1 MIIAVKILIDL
12 ADIAVL
18 KSLLKSA
25 KNVQQSACLQPDP
38 LQYCEPVSRGASKYK
53 VSQISCLF

>member
-1 MIIAVKILIDL
+1 MIIAVKIDL
-12 ADIAVL
+12 AEIAVL
-18 KSLLKSA
+18 KSLPKSA
-25 KNVQQSACLQPDP
+25 KNVQQNACLQPDL